1 MPAEP
6 TAQRRDELLDR
17 VVEHLAT
24 HGLHD
29 ASLRT
34 LAAAVGT
41 SHRMLSYYFGSHRGL
56 LREVSAAVEARQRAS
71 LEEMSVDPGLSPVEI
86 MRAQYARLVDPAL
99 HRYERL
105 FFELYGRALQGDPD
119 ALPLLEGDVDRW
131 VDASVPLFEAL
142 GYSGPAARAEA
153 RLSLA
158 VARGLLSTSW
168 PPATRTGSMR
178 RSRRTWPASPDQP
191 SAVSSSSNSA
201 SCRVPREPSRFVT
214 VSPTMVIPR
223 RSISG
228 IAASSSDR
236 AAVATDAA
244 SAVGC
249 GSVDERVARE

>member
-1 MPAEP
+1 MPSEP
-6 TAQRRDELLDR
+6 TAQRREELLHR

-34 LAAAVGT
+34 LAGAVGT

-71 LEEMSVDPGLSPVEI
+71 LQEMAVDPGLSPVEI
-86 MRAQYARLVDPAL
+86 MRAQYARLVDPSL

-119 ALPLLEGDVDRW
+119 ALPLLDGDVDRW

-142 GYSGPAARAEA
+142 GYAGPAARAEA

-158 VARGLLSTSW
+158 VARGLLLDLL
-168 PPATRTGSMR
+168 ATG
-178 RSRRTWPASPDQP
+178 
-191 SAVSSSSNSA
+191 
-201 SCRVPREPSRFVT
+201 
-214 VSPTMVIPR
+214 
-223 RSISG
+223 
-228 IAASSSDR
+228 DR
-236 AAVATDAA
+236 AGVDAA
-244 SAVGC
+244 VEAYL
-249 GSVDERVARE
+249 ARYA